1 MKKFVNQ
8 LLTPTGILAIFFFLL
23 PWQTRYI
30 FGLSSLSGSFTQ
42 FGILSLYATQ
52 LFLVVGLALVYLLR
66 GSPVIDARYR
76 RSLALGVAIMV
87 VTIVSSYFAQQSIP
101 ALAALIDL
109 TGAGITFAALLDKRV
124 NLKWVMSAFV
134 AGLLIPVG
142 IGLVQV
148 FVGETGAS
156 TVLGLASR
164 DADRLGDAV
173 LMLSDGS
180 RVLRAYGT
188 FSHPNNFG
196 GYLAVGLLTTLA
208 LPFTRA
214 RKARGVIAAVLAI
227 GLVLT
232 ASRSALLGLMLGGA
246 LTMFV
251 LHMKRTD
258 IARKLVMPIAITVVV
273 MALGVT
279 LFAPSIAASLRGGG
293 ALEDKSLSERAD
305 QYREFPETMN
315 GTDWLIGSGPRSYV
329 YTLATIHPDRGVW
342 EYQPIH
348 NVPLLVLAEIGLLGL
363 ILLVAWVVTLDRTST
378 SSPARGR
385 PGGGVNRDAAY
396 AHGMGKVLFVI
407 IFFDHYLWSSWVG
420 LVLVAYVAALMLR
433 LGENEIDNTKKI
445 V

>member
-30 FGLSSLSGSFTQ
+30 FGLSHLSGSFTQ

-52 LFLVVGLALVYLLR
+52 LFLILGLAFAYLLR
-66 GSPVIDARYR
+66 GSPVIEPRYR
-76 RSLALGVAIMV
+76 RSIMLGVAIMV
-87 VTIVSSYFAQQSIP
+87 ITIVSSFLAQQSIP

-109 TGAGITFAALLDKRV
+109 TGAGIAFIALLDKRV
-124 NLKWVMSAFV
+124 NLQWVMSAFV

-148 FVGETGAS
+148 FFGETGAS

-164 DADRLGDAV
+164 DATRLGDAV
-173 LMLSDGS
+173 LMLADGE

-188 FSHPNNFG
+188 FPHPNNFG

-208 LPFTRA
+208 LPFTGA
-214 RKARGVIAAVLAI
+214 RKARAIIAAVLAI
-227 GLVLT
+227 GLALT
-232 ASRSALLGLMLGGA
+232 ASRSALLGLILGGG
-246 LTMFV
+246 LTM
-251 LHMKRTD
+251 LAQRWPWRWAGPSPAPTAMT
-258 IARKLVMPIAITVVV
+258 IAIGVVGL
-273 MALGVT
+273 ALGVT
-279 LFAPSIAASLRGGG
+279 LFAPSLAASLRGGG
-293 ALEDKSLSERAD
+293 ALEDRSLSERAD
-305 QYREFPETMN
+305 QYREWPATMQ
-315 GTDWLIGSGPRSYV
+315 GSDWLIGSGPRSYV
-329 YTLATIHPDRGVW
+329 FTLATIHPDRGVW

-363 ILLVAWVVTLDRTST
+363 IAMIAWIVTLDRQNF
-378 SSPARGR
+378 ARF
-385 PGGGVNRDAAY
+385 PNREAAY

-407 IFFDHYLWSSWVG
+407 IFFDHYLWSSWAG

-433 LGENEIDNTKKI
+433 LGEEKVVDETRKI

>member
-8 LLTPTGILAIFFFLL
+8 LMTPTGILAIFFFLL

-52 LFLVVGLALVYLLR
+52 LFLVLGLALVYLLR

-76 RSLALGVAIMV
+76 RSLTLGLAIMA
-87 VTIVSSYFAQQSIP
+87 VTIVSSYFAKQSIP
-101 ALAALIDL
+101 ALAGLIDL
-109 TGAGITFAALLDKRV
+109 TGAGLAFAALLDKRV

-142 IGLVQV
+142 IGAVQV
-148 FVGETGAS
+148 FFGETGAS

-164 DADRLGDAV
+164 DANRLGDAV

-196 GYLAVGLLTTLA
+196 GYLAVGILTILSLRSRSLGGRGRAASLA
-208 LPFTRA
+208 
-214 RKARGVIAAVLAI
+214 VIAMVLAI
-227 GLVLT
+227 GLALT
-232 ASRSALLGLMLGGA
+232 ASRSALLGLMLGGG
-246 LTMFV
+246 LTMLV
-251 LHMKRTD
+251 QRPTLVRRGTAASI
-258 IARKLVMPIAITVVV
+258 IAFAVVAV
-273 MALGVT
+273 ALGVA

-305 QYREFPETMN
+305 QYREFPDTMQ

-329 YTLATIHPDRGVW
+329 YTMATIHPDRGVW

-348 NVPLLVLAEIGLLGL
+348 NVPLLVLAEIGLIGL
-363 ILLVAWVVTLDRTST
+363 ILLVAWIVTLDRQNF
-378 SSPARGR
+378 ARF
-385 PGGGVNRDAAY
+385 PNRDAAY
-396 AHGMGKVLFVI
+396 AHGMGKVLFVV
-407 IFFDHYLWSSWVG
+407 IFFDHYLWSSWAG

-433 LGENEIDNTKKI
+433 LGENEIDSRQKLR
-445 V
+445 